1 MAKMKTLAIPE
12 QQRLEEF
19 TLIEDLTNEVIKL
32 KHEVWKLQ
40 KEVCYWQEGCQ
51 NISEQAYEEH
61 LEKGGS
67 M

>member
-1 MAKMKTLAIPE
+1 MSIEKEMELVDHIVKVE
-12 QQRLEEF
+12 LEN
-19 TLIEDLTNEVIKL
+19 DKL
-32 KHEVWKLQ
+32 KEKVWQLEKD
-40 KEVCYWQEGCQ
+40 VAYWQEGCQ

>member
-67 M
+67 I

>member
-1 MAKMKTLAIPE
+1 MAKMKTVAIPE

>member
-1 MAKMKTLAIPE
+1 MAKMKGRAIPE

>member
-1 MAKMKTLAIPE
+1 MHVCPSMKLCSKDKLL
-12 QQRLEEF
+12 R
-19 TLIEDLTNEVIKL
+19 DLTDAKKRNQELCAQI
-32 KHEVWKLQ
+32 WRLQ

>member
-1 MAKMKTLAIPE
+1 MGKMKTLAIPE
-12 QQRLEEF
+12 QQRYGIISILEDE
-19 TLIEDLTNEVIKL
+19 NKKL